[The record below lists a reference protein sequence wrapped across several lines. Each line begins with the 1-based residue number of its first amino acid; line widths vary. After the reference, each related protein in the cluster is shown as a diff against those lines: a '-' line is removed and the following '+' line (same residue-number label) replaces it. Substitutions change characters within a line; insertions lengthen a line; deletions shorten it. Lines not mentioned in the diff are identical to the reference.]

1 MQPVAIALDILQGE
15 KNMFLGFLLPTIFT
29 VKDQLNE
36 MLPTVHCK
44 PLIDALLKGLDARFG
59 KYITDKRHILSTI
72 TLPYFKDLEF
82 LGEDH
87 GTKERFKR
95 ILIQRIQVSNI
106 NIHP

>member
-72 TLPYFKDLEF
+72 TLKQPPFVLAFLVVLACSPPEDPLITASLYF
-82 LGEDH
+82 
-87 GTKERFKR
+87 
-95 ILIQRIQVSNI
+95 ILKSIC
-106 NIHP
+106 